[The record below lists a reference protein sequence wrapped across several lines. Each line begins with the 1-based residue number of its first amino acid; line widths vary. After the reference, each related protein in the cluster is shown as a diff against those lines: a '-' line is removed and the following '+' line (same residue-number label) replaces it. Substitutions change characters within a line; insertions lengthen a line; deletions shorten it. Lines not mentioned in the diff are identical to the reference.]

1 MTKLKDITTMCKAG
15 ETAQAYE
22 LAKADVEA
30 SPDDV
35 WAQRGLGWAL
45 YYLLKADAAAG
56 DVPAFTAHLEELMGL
71 DALDAGDDAM
81 LFDNVLWPLAGL
93 IRQMAREG
101 HPDGLQHLLGLLEGR
116 EFQPSKGYSC
126 LLRVCIAFKQWDG
139 LAAFIE
145 WWGLDNLL
153 PEDYLPFK
161 KDKVSIMSLAEQASI
176 AYAKALLA
184 KGDKDKMAAFLPRLE
199 RLADEHPEMT
209 YPGYFCGKLMLSMG
223 TARDEALRMVMP
235 LVRRKRAE
243 FWVWQLLAEVYE
255 GEPDTQLACCL
266 RAVHCKTKEDFLGK
280 VRLKLAALYVA
291 RGDHGRA
298 VHHLNAFAQ
307 CYKQNGWHVPAKAME
322 LYEAH
327 KAELDKAAPDAS
339 DGIDYRRMTD
349 RLLFTG
355 LNESVA
361 FVSYVAKEQ
370 RYAIIIYGE
379 KRRAKVRLSDLR
391 VRVNDGQLLMLHWEA
406 DAAGAGINVAG
417 AELLDASALGDTPY
431 LKRIVGRVSKQDK
444 NPFAFVRAGEM
455 TCFVSPQ
462 LVSRHGLQ
470 GGETVAAI
478 AVLNWNKK
486 KDEWA
491 WSCALLEVVG

>member
-22 LAKADVEA
+22 LARADVDA

-93 IRQMAREG
+93 IRQMTRDG

-145 WWGLDNLL
+145 WWGLGKLL

-184 KGDKDKMAAFLPRLE
+184 KGDKDKIAAFLPWLE

-223 TARDEALRMVMP
+223 AARDEALRMVMP

-280 VRLKLAALYVA
+280 VRLKPAAAVVSCRRGGATAAFDDICRFFSISEMLIVSSNYWNQVHGNTPEEVLKDEEGIQTMRILARNMAYVI
-291 RGDHGRA
+291 
-298 VHHLNAFAQ
+298 
-307 CYKQNGWHVPAKAME
+307 KAMRKAS
-322 LYEAH
+322 LPLPEA
-327 KAELDKAAPDAS
+327 E
-339 DGIDYRRMTD
+339 
-349 RLLFTG
+349 
-355 LNESVA
+355 
-361 FVSYVAKEQ
+361 AKI
-370 RYAIIIYGE
+370 RTNFI
-379 KRRAKVRLSDLR
+379 R
-391 VRVNDGQLLMLHWEA
+391 
-406 DAAGAGINVAG
+406 
-417 AELLDASALGDTPY
+417 
-431 LKRIVGRVSKQDK
+431 
-444 NPFAFVRAGEM
+444 
-455 TCFVSPQ
+455 
-462 LVSRHGLQ
+462 
-470 GGETVAAI
+470 
-478 AVLNWNKK
+478 
-486 KDEWA
+486 
-491 WSCALLEVVG
+491 